1 MQPHAGRP
9 EHPGYPSP
17 ALPIALDAMGGDR
30 APGVVVEGAI
40 DAARADG
47 APIILVGARA
57 AIERELASRDAAG
70 LPLEIVEAD
79 EVIGMDEHGALALRQ
94 KRRASLKVAID
105 LVAEGRAAAAYSA
118 GNSGAVMAAALLTLR
133 RQRGIERPAIGSPFP
148 TRTGGV
154 TFLIDM
160 GANAECKPS
169 YLLQFAA
176 MGVAYMRLAFGLTN
190 PSVGLLSNGEED
202 EKGTPLVREAHA
214 LLAASPLNFKGNVEG
229 KDVPGGLVDV
239 VVTDGFTGNILL
251 KTAEGVGDAIFGLV
265 RAEVERSWRARLGG
279 LLLRPALRSVY
290 HRLDFEEYGGAP
302 VLGVNGIVLVG
313 HGRSGPRAIR
323 NGVRV
328 ARDLARKRLADA
340 IAGELEQLSV
350 TS

>member
-1 MQPHAGRP
+1 MEAHNEQSTP
-9 EHPGYPSP
+9 PS
-17 ALPIALDAMGGDR
+17 ALPVALDAMGGDR
-30 APGVVVEGAI
+30 APGVVVEGAVA
-40 DAARADG
+40 AARG
-47 APIILVGARA
+47 RGTRIILVGPRA
-57 AIERELASRDAAG
+57 AIERELTKHDTAG

-94 KRRASLKVAID
+94 KRHSSLKVAID

-118 GNSGAVMAAALLTLR
+118 GNSGAVMAAALLTLK
-133 RQRGIERPAIGSPFP
+133 RQKGIERPAIGSPFP

-169 YLLQFAA
+169 YLVQFAA
-176 MGVAYMRLAFGLTN
+176 MGVAYMRLAFGLSN
-190 PSVGLLSNGEED
+190 PSVGLLSNGEEQ

-239 VVTDGFTGNILL
+239 VVTDGFSGNILL
-251 KTAEGVGDAIFGLV
+251 KTAEGVGDAIFDLV
-265 RAEVERSWRARLGG
+265 RKEVAASWRAKLGG
-279 LLLRPALRSVY
+279 LLLRPALRAVY

-302 VLGVNGIVLVG
+302 VLGVNGVVLVG
-313 HGRSGPRAIR
+313 HGRSGPRAID

-328 ARDLARKRLADA
+328 AHDLARQGLAGA
-340 IAGELEQLSV
+340 IARELESLKV
-350 TS
+350 AT